1 MSDVVGPFLEAS
13 VRVATP
19 LALAAL
25 GELAVERS
33 GVINIGLE
41 GVIIAGAFGALVG
54 ASTGNVAAGIALGI
68 AAGVLVSA
76 VFAFF
81 VVTLR
86 VDQII
91 TGTAISMLGLGLT
104 GTMYAVIYGSTG
116 AALSSPGLAPLAVPW
131 LSSIPF
137 VGPALFNQSVMTYL
151 LYVLLPSFA
160 WWLYRTASGLSVRA
174 VGESP
179 HAAAAAGI
187 SPARVRWG
195 AILFGGVMGGL
206 SGVTLMLTLG
216 TFNEGMSAGRGFI
229 AVAVVVLGRWTP
241 HGIAGAALLFGAAS
255 ALGVIS
261 QTHQWGMPFPVSLA
275 LPYVITLIALASL
288 RGRAAAPA
296 ALGSRD

>member
-1 MSDVVGPFLEAS
+1 MSELVGPFLEAS

-41 GVIIAGAFGALVG
+41 GVIIAGAFGALLG
-54 ASTGNVAAGIALGI
+54 AGSGSVLAGVVIGI
-68 AAGVLVSA
+68 AAGVFVSMI
-76 VFAFF
+76 FAFF

-104 GTMYAVIYGSTG
+104 GTLYAAVYGSTG
-116 AALSSPGLAPLAVPW
+116 VALRSSGLAPHSVPW
-131 LSSIPF
+131 LSAIPI
-137 VGPALFNQSVMTYL
+137 VGPALFNQSVLTYA
-151 LYVLLPSFA
+151 LYVLLPTFA
-160 WWLYRTASGLSVRA
+160 WWLYRTSAGLALRA

-179 HAAAAAGI
+179 QAAAAAGI
-187 SPARVRWG
+187 SPHRVRWG
-195 AILFGGVMGGL
+195 ALLFGGAMGGL

-229 AVAVVVLGRWTP
+229 AVAIVVLGRWTP
-241 HGIAGAALLFGAAS
+241 LGVAGASLLFGAAS
-255 ALGVIS
+255 ALGVLS
-261 QTHQWGMPFPVSLA
+261 QTHQWGLPFPVSLA

-296 ALGSRD
+296 ALGARD